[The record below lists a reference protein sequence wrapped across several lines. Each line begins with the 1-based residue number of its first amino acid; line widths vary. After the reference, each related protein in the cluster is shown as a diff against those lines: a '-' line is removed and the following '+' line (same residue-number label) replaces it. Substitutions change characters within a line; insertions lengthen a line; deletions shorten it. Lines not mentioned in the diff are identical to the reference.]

1 MSEISELPNPDQVKP
16 GLAIRVEEL
25 RAALRLVLPDLLAER
40 SGATYQMI
48 GPGRGE
54 FRLSLFDTPLIVTFP
69 NLISINQNDDEMPV
83 HIQALMMYY
92 LRTSDGSPLGNQWV
106 SFAEL
111 PDGRVYNQAFQGYSG
126 NELAKAFG
134 LEVESF
140 RRACEKNKGVK
151 AEVGDAAYIFQA
163 LPHVP
168 LLVTYGCGDEDFPSN
183 CKFLFDANVSHYL
196 PTDVCAILG
205 SMLTK
210 KILKA
215 KG

>member
-1 MSEISELPNPDQVKP
+1 MSDLPEKQKADQIKP
-16 GLAIRVEEL
+16 GLATRVEEL
-25 RAALRLVLPDLLAER
+25 RAALRLVLPEILAER

-92 LRTSDGSPLGNQWV
+92 LHTSDGSPLGNRWA

-111 PDGRVYNQAFQGYSG
+111 PDGRVYDQAFQGYSG
-126 NELAKAFG
+126 NELAKTFG
-134 LEVESF
+134 LDVDSF
-140 RRACEKNKGVK
+140 RRTCEKSGGIPSG
-151 AEVGDAAYIFQA
+151 AGEAAYIFQA

-168 LLVTYGCGDEDFPSN
+168 LLVNYWCGDEDFPSN
-183 CKFLFDANVSHYL
+183 CKLLFNAQVSHYL